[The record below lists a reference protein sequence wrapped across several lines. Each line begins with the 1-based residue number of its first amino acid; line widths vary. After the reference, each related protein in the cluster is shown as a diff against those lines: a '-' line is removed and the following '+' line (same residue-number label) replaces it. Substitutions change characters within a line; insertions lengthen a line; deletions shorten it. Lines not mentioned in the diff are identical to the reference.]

1 MNFQVSALPRTLFES
16 LFALDAAQLNERG
29 ARRYIADRKP
39 GFPCRVS
46 LDDAEPGE
54 PVLLVPFTHQPS
66 DSPYRATGPIFVRE
80 SARQSSPGR
89 NEVPEQLRRRLL
101 SLRAYDDDGLMVD
114 CEVADGREVEPAID
128 KLFANP
134 NARYLHVHFARPG
147 CYACRV
153 DRAQTPDGDLR

>member
-1 MNFQVSALPRTLFES
+1 MNFQVSALPRTLFEA
-16 LFALDAAQLNERG
+16 LFALDAAQLKERG

-46 LDDAEPGE
+46 LADAEPGE
-54 PVLLVPFTHQPS
+54 VVLLVPFRHQPS

-101 SLRAYDDDGLMVD
+101 SLRAYDDDGLMID
-114 CEVADGREVEPAID
+114 SEGADGREVEPAID
-128 KLFANP
+128 RLFANP
-134 NARYLHVHFARPG
+134 NARYLHVHFASPG

-153 DRAQTPDGDLR
+153 DRAQTPDGDSR